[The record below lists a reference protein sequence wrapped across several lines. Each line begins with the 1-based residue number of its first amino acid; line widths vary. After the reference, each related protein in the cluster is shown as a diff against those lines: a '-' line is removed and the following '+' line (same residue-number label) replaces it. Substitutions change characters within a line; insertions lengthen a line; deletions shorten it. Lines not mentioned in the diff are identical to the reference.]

1 MLDSYL
7 TLVRHQITIAMHS
20 QPGDGLSCTPVTQE
34 SVEQEP
40 LQSPSQIT

>member
-7 TLVRHQITIAMHS
+7 TLVRHQIIIAMHS
-20 QPGDGLSCTPVTQE
+20 PPGDGLSYNPPTQE